1 MNTSGQTVD
10 VRLKQPNNE
19 GFAFLTSPNQSI
31 NWDLHLN
38 PEPQVTL
45 DINTGTGRSDLNL
58 EKLHVT
64 NLSLNSGTGSTTVT
78 LPAQAGNTSAKI
90 DGGVGS
96 IDVLIPA
103 GVEARIMVNGGIGS
117 VDVDSRFD
125 KTGDHTYE
133 FSGYSSNSAK
143 NKLTLDINAG
153 IGSVNVRS
161 Q

>member
-1 MNTSGQTVD
+1 M
-10 VRLKQPNNE
+10 
-19 GFAFLTSPNQSI
+19 
-31 NWDLHLN
+31 HLN

-45 DINTGTGRSDLNL
+45 DVNTGTGRSDLNL

-78 LPAQAGNTSAKI
+78 LPAEAGNTNAKI

-103 GVEARIMVNGGIGS
+103 GVEAHIMVNGGIGS
-117 VDVDSRFD
+117 VNVNSRFG
-125 KTGDHTYE
+125 KTGDHTYK
-133 FSGYSSNSAK
+133 SAGYNTAK
-143 NKLTLDINAG
+143 NKLNLDINTG
-153 IGSVNVRS
+153 IGSVNVTS